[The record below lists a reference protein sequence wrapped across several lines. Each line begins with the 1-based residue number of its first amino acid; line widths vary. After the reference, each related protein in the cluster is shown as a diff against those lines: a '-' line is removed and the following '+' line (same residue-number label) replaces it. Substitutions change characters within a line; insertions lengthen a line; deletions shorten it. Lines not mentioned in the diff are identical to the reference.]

1 MTRCPVASIA
11 RTTYL
16 TMNAN
21 APLLSPDRNVEHL
34 ESLPSPE
41 AIRRLRSRA
50 NDDAEAVAAS
60 LPGASDTYLVVSPRG
75 TCILLD
81 NFLKSASWAPKH
93 SPETVSAALQTE

>member
-1 MTRCPVASIA
+1 
-11 RTTYL
+11 
-16 TMNAN
+16 MNAN

-75 TCILLD
+75 TCICILLD

-93 SPETVSAALQTE
+93 SPETVAAALQTG